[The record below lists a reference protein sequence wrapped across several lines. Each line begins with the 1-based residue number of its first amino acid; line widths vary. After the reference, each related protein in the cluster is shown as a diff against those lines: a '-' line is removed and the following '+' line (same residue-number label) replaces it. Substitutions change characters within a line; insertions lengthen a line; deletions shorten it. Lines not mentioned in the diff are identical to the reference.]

1 MKEWMKKLR
10 MEDLQDPYHTIAER
24 FGMEIA
30 LEMASLFQGSQVYFP
45 RLEYVTTERRKA
57 LILEEFDGYNYKE
70 LAKKYACTERWVRKI
85 CEEKAEQHRNKPLE
99 GQLTFH
105 ENSDKVEEKNA

>member
-1 MKEWMKKLR
+1 MKKLR
-10 MEDLQDPYHTIAER
+10 MEDLQDPYHMIAER

-45 RLEYVTTERRKA
+45 RMEYVANERRKE
-57 LILEEFDGYNYKE
+57 LILEDFDGYNFKD

-85 CEEKAEQHRNKPLE
+85 CEEKMEKERSKPLE

-105 ENSDKVEEKNA
+105 ENLDKV